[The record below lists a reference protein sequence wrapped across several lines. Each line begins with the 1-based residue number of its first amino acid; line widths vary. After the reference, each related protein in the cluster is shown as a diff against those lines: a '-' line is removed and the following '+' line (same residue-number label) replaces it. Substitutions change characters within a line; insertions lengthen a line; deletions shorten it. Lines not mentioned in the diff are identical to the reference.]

1 MAWNKERA
9 IKRIENF
16 IKDVPEGSIAVE
28 QFSQYAL
35 RRKMEKAAGILQ
47 EERAGQIVIP
57 RNRAIQTHG
66 VHVYANLMDFNSVLE
81 EIGIETVA
89 SHRRALEFLNAHYSA
104 CDVLTEEFGL
114 QRVDFHGP
122 RLHAVVLAPE
132 GIENEAERIRI
143 AIAFSAAFREL
154 VAELSQKHPEFE
166 TRVRIGIDSGPAVA
180 INDGTRSDAEP
191 LFIGSPAN
199 KAAKLA
205 EGDDPGIY
213 FSDRAESA
221 RAGGSLLNVGP
232 LSSITEAE
240 VLAKHYR
247 PSEDKEGTGTLLR
260 DAYDQVEARLI
271 KSDNKTFGSEP
282 SFSFHYKEPPL
293 STIKFK
299 DHPPSN
305 AIRMELCSIFADID
319 GFTAYIDAAII
330 SGTVAQAVANLFV
343 IRRELA
349 AVLQEDFRGRKVRY
363 IGDCLHGVLAEGD
376 ARQTDTKK
384 TINQSVLTLGALRSS
399 FELCQSKL
407 AGLQDL
413 GIAIGTDVGETPI
426 CRVGLRGEASV
437 RIAASR
443 ATCHSE
449 NEQRRCDGSQSA
461 IGQKAYAEASVAVRR
476 QFGGNRIIDNLD
488 YPSAQMMLGFVPDAE
503 QNLAL
508 AEPNRSHG
516 ESSLPQRSYSR

>member
-1 MAWNKERA
+1 MAWTKERA
-9 IKRIENF
+9 VKRIENF

-28 QFSQYAL
+28 QFSQYTQ
-35 RRKMEKAAGILQ
+35 RRKLEKAAGVLQ
-47 EERAGQIVIP
+47 EERASTIVIP

-66 VHVYANLMDFNSVLE
+66 VHVYANLLDFNAVLE
-81 EIGIETVA
+81 DIGVETIS

-104 CDVLTEEFGL
+104 CDILTEEFGL

-154 VAELSQKHPEFE
+154 VAELSRKHPEFN

-199 KAAKLA
+199 KAAKIA
-205 EGDDPGIY
+205 DGEDPGIF
-213 FSDRAESA
+213 FSDRAESS
-221 RAGGSLLNVGP
+221 RTGGSLINVGP
-232 LSSITEAE
+232 LNAITEAE
-240 VLAKHYR
+240 VLAKHFR
-247 PSEDKEGTGTLLR
+247 PSQDKGGDGVRLR
-260 DAYDQVEARLI
+260 DAYSQVEARLI
-271 KSDNKTFGSEP
+271 KSDHKSFGSEP
-282 SFSFHYKEPPL
+282 AFSFHHKEPPL

-305 AIRMELCSIFADID
+305 AIRMEVSSIFADID
-319 GFTAYIDAAII
+319 GFTAYIDSAIH
-330 SGTVAQAVANLFV
+330 SGAVAEAVANLFV
-343 IRRELA
+343 IRQELA

-376 ARQTDTKK
+376 ARKTDTME
-384 TINQSVLTLGALRSS
+384 TINQSILTLGALRSS

-407 AGLQDL
+407 VGLQSL
-413 GIAIGTDVGETPI
+413 GIAIGTDIGETPI
-426 CRVGLRGEASV
+426 CRIGLRGDASV
-437 RIAASR
+437 RIATSR

-476 QFGGNRIIDNLD
+476 QFGGDRIIDNLD
-488 YPSAQMMLGFVPDAE
+488 YPSAQMMLGYVPDAE

-508 AEPNRSHG
+508 AEPNRSHQDANVP
-516 ESSLPQRSYSR
+516 ERSYGR

>member
-9 IKRIENF
+9 TKRIANF

-28 QFSQYAL
+28 QFSQYAQ
-35 RRKMEKAAGILQ
+35 RRNMQKAAGLLQ
-47 EERAGQIVIP
+47 DERAGQIVIP
-57 RNRAIQTHG
+57 RNRAIETHG
-66 VHVYANLMDFNSVLE
+66 VHVYANLMDFNAVLE

-104 CDVLTEEFGL
+104 CDVLTDEFGL

-132 GIENEAERIRI
+132 GDSNEAERIRV
-143 AIAFSAAFREL
+143 AILFSAAFREL
-154 VAELSQKHPEFE
+154 AAELSRNHPEFG

-180 INDGTRSDAEP
+180 INDGTKADAEP

-205 EGDDPGIY
+205 DGDDPGIY
-213 FSDRAESA
+213 FSDRAEHA

-232 LSSITEAE
+232 LHPVTETE
-240 VLAKHYR
+240 VLAKYR
-247 PSEDKEGTGTLLR
+247 RSSEKSGTAPLIR
-260 DAYDQVEARLI
+260 DAYERVEARLI
-271 KSDNKTFGSEP
+271 KSDKVIFGSQP
-282 SFSFHYKEPPL
+282 AFAFRHKEPPL
-293 STIKFK
+293 STIRFK

-305 AIRMELCSIFADID
+305 AIRMEVASIFADID
-319 GFTAYIDAAII
+319 GFTAYIDAAIV

-363 IGDCLHGVLAEGD
+363 IGDCLHGIIAEGD
-376 ARQTDTKK
+376 VRQTDTNE

-399 FELCQSKL
+399 FELCKAKL
-407 AGLQDL
+407 VGLESL
-413 GIAIGTDVGETPI
+413 GIAIGTDIGETPI
-426 CRVGLRGEASV
+426 CRIGLRGEASV
-437 RIAASR
+437 RIAVSR

-461 IGQKAYAEASVAVRR
+461 IGQKAYAAASVAIRR
-476 QFGGNRIIDNLD
+476 QIGGNRIIDNLD
-488 YPSAQMMLGFVPDAE
+488 YLSAQMMLGIVPEAA

-516 ESSLPQRSYSR
+516 KTNTPQRSYSR

>member
-1 MAWNKERA
+1 MAWNRERA
-9 IKRIENF
+9 TKRINNF

-28 QFSQYAL
+28 QFSQYAQ
-35 RRKMEKAAGILQ
+35 RRKIEKAAGLLR

-57 RNRAIQTHG
+57 RNRAIETHG
-66 VHVYANLMDFNSVLE
+66 VHVYANLMDFNAVLE

-104 CDVLTEEFGL
+104 CDVLTDEFGL

-132 GIENEAERIRI
+132 GDTSEAERIRV

-154 VAELSQKHPEFE
+154 AAELSRKHPEFE

-180 INDGTRSDAEP
+180 INDGTKAEAEP

-205 EGDDPGIY
+205 DGDDPGIY
-213 FSDRAESA
+213 FSDRAERA
-221 RAGGSLLNVGP
+221 RAGGSVLNVGRLHP
-232 LSSITEAE
+232 VTETE
-240 VLAKHYR
+240 VLAKYR
-247 PSEDKEGTGTLLR
+247 RSSDNKSGAATLIR
-260 DAYDQVEARLI
+260 DASERVEARLI
-271 KSDNKTFGSEP
+271 KSDNSFGSQP
-282 SFSFHYKEPPL
+282 SFAFHHKEPPL
-293 STIKFK
+293 STIRFK

-305 AIRMELCSIFADID
+305 AIRMEVASIFADID
-319 GFTAYIDAAII
+319 GFTAYIDAAIV
-330 SGTVAQAVANLFV
+330 SGTIAQAVANLFV

-376 ARQTDTKK
+376 AGQTDTKE

-399 FELCQSKL
+399 FELCQAKL
-407 AGLQDL
+407 AGLESL
-413 GIAIGTDVGETPI
+413 GIAIGTDIGETPI
-426 CRVGLRGEASV
+426 CRIGLRGEASV

-461 IGQKAYAEASVAVRR
+461 IGQKAYAEASVAIRR
-476 QFGGNRIIDNLD
+476 QIGGNRIVDNLD
-488 YPSAQMMLGFVPDAE
+488 YLSAQMMLGIIPDAA

-516 ESSLPQRSYSR
+516 EVSTPQRSYSR